1 MCARDFSQTS
11 SCPTVTD
18 DSSAIDV
25 SRRTTDS
32 NPLKLGAPATA
43 MPLELEVY
51 DAERVEFRPN
61 LAYRAAVSAL

>member
-1 MCARDFSQTS
+1 MRARDFAQTAP
-11 SCPTVTD
+11 CLTVTN

-32 NPLKLGAPATA
+32 NALQLGASATA
-43 MPLELEVY
+43 MPLKLEVY